1 MTHAKSGLQRG
12 ARGKSRHNGTM
23 NRSPQHATPDRLL
36 EVEGLSIGP
45 PAGNGGKLVVESLD
59 LAIAPGEVLAL
70 VGESGSGKT
79 MTALSLLQL
88 LPKVFGI
95 RGGSVRF
102 RGEEVSGMTESKL
115 NELRG
120 GKIGMIFQ
128 QPQAMLDPTATVGSQ
143 VAESLR
149 LHRRLD
155 RNAARLRAVE
165 LLRDV
170 GIPEP
175 AERARGYSHQMS
187 GGMAQRI
194 MIAAALSADPELLIA
209 DEPTTALDVTVQAQI
224 LALLDRQRLDRQLA
238 ILLITHDMTIVSS
251 LADRVAVMYS
261 GRIVEDGPVGTIL
274 REPRHPYTQAL
285 LRCSILEAI
294 DDQVLYSIPSGTG
307 DRVSDI
313 RTGCRFR
320 PRCTAA
326 DKHGIAD
333 QCERDEPRLTAY
345 AGNCRARCWAVANTE
360 TTRTGTDGR
369 PPQRTESPP

>member
-1 MTHAKSGLQRG
+1 
-12 ARGKSRHNGTM
+12 M
-23 NRSPQHATPDRLL
+23 NRSPQRATPARLL

-45 PAGNGGKLVVESLD
+45 TAGNGGKLVVESLD

-95 RGGSVRF
+95 RSGSVRF
-102 RGEEVSGMTESKL
+102 RGEEVCGMTEAKL

-155 RNAARLRAVE
+155 RNEARLRAVE

-285 LRCSILEAI
+285 LRCSLLEAI

-307 DRVSDI
+307 DRADGI
-313 RTGCRFR
+313 RKGCRFR
-320 PRCTAA
+320 PRCTTA
-326 DKHGIAD
+326 DTHGIAD

-345 AGNCRARCWAVANTE
+345 AGNCRARCWAVAGTE
-360 TTRTGTDGR
+360 TKRTDADS
-369 PPQRTESPP
+369 PPPYWTESPP